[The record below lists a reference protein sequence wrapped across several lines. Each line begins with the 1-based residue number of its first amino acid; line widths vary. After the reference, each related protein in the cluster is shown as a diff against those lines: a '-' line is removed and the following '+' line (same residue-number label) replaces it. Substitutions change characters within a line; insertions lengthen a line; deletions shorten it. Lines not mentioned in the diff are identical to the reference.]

1 MDVVHYGDCR
11 SRRLRHLNQK
21 ALGNLSGYIL
31 LFSMQ
36 NMWWS
41 CLDKHSY
48 SPILNMQIQLILQY
62 HSLIAF
68 PHVSEAVK
76 PSPPKVKLKV
86 QMLFMKALQGLCTAL
101 WYYLALCPMA
111 ADTFSLGSED
121 VKICRALSAT
131 WKTSKQPIEKKCHG
145 YKMFNIAWP
154 QCLRAACESSG
165 CSWGTGG
172 SHRLCWWCL
181 QAQTLCHPQPSV
193 SAQCLGS
200 PATGLEAITSNDSCH
215 LPPIPNTATNTHT
228 HVNACWK

>member
-11 SRRLRHLNQK
+11 SRCLRHLNQK

-121 VKICRALSAT
+121 VKILGPSQQPG
-131 WKTSKQPIEKKCHG
+131 TSKQPIKKNCHG

-154 QCLRAACESSG
+154 RVLLRD
-165 CSWGTGG
+165 W
-172 SHRLCWWCL
+172 R
-181 QAQTLCHPQPSV
+181 V
-193 SAQCLGS
+193 S
-200 PATGLEAITSNDSCH
+200 
-215 LPPIPNTATNTHT
+215 
-228 HVNACWK
+228 